1 MRIQRRPF
9 GLGLAAALASWAVPS
24 LSQSNFPSKPIKIVV
39 PFPAGGTTDIVARLV
54 AQRMSETMGQ
64 PVTVENKG
72 GAGGAIGADAVAKAA
87 PDGHTLLMHNI
98 TFPMSSVA
106 QALAGRSPFNVD
118 TDFAGVSISVYVPF
132 VFTASPSV
140 PAKDLRELAQL
151 LRTQKLSYN
160 YGSTGP
166 GSAMHVLGEA
176 FKKEAQ
182 IEMQHIP
189 FKGAA
194 PLKQEL
200 LAGRIQFGGDQLS
213 SSLAEIKAGTLKA
226 LATTASKRIPG
237 LPDVPTVKELGFPG
251 LELEG
256 WNGLFV
262 PAKTPR
268 EIIDRLQRESS
279 AAVRHPEV
287 AKRLA
292 ELGAEAVG
300 STGAAQEDM
309 LRRQMDQ
316 FRSVI
321 REMKID

>member
-1 MRIQRRPF
+1 M
-9 GLGLAAALASWAVPS
+9 
-24 LSQSNFPSKPIKIVV
+24 
-39 PFPAGGTTDIVARLV
+39 
-54 AQRMSETMGQ
+54 
-64 PVTVENKG
+64 
-72 GAGGAIGADAVAKAA
+72 
-87 PDGHTLLMHNI
+87 
-98 TFPMSSVA
+98 
-106 QALAGRSPFNVD
+106 
-118 TDFAGVSISVYVPF
+118 
-132 VFTASPSV
+132 
-140 PAKDLRELAQL
+140 
-151 LRTQKLSYN
+151 
-160 YGSTGP
+160 
-166 GSAMHVLGEA
+166 
-176 FKKEAQ
+176 
-182 IEMQHIP
+182 
-189 FKGAA
+189 
-194 PLKQEL
+194 
-200 LAGRIQFGGDQLS
+200 
-213 SSLAEIKAGTLKA
+213 
-226 LATTASKRIPG
+226 
-237 LPDVPTVKELGFPG
+237 KELGFPG